1 MSYSLAAKDWREL
14 SEAASKEHDSKRL
27 LELVKQLNEV
37 LKRQERDREDLS
49 HPEQRET

>member
-27 LELVKQLNEV
+27 LELVTQLNEV
-37 LKRQERDREDLS
+37 LRKQEQERTELTVPEPRDR
-49 HPEQRET
+49 

>member
-37 LKRQERDREDLS
+37 LHRREQERKQIIDRDTRD
-49 HPEQRET
+49 Q

>member
-27 LELVKQLNEV
+27 LELVTQLNEV
-37 LKRQERDREDLS
+37 LRKQEQERTEFTSEPRDR
-49 HPEQRET
+49 